1 MLDKLIYVAQCPSSN
16 CIHCANMSQTRLWS
30 TAIGLPLGGCKM
42 LRCPKPCLLS
52 GGGTGQAAADFL
64 LAVVRQGHVDD
75 FLIRGDDAVKAL
87 VRLDQ
92 AELAACQLFDC
103 H

>member
-1 MLDKLIYVAQCPSSN
+1 MEHSN
-16 CIHCANMSQTRLWS
+16 WS
-30 TAIGLPLGGCKM
+30 TFGRLQNVALPQAM
-42 LRCPKPCLLS
+42 FIKPCLLS
-52 GGGTGQAAADFL
+52 GGGTWQAAADFL

-92 AELAACQLFDC
+92 AELATR
-103 H
+103 

>member
-1 MLDKLIYVAQCPSSN
+1 MGHSN
-16 CIHCANMSQTRLWS
+16 WS
-30 TAIGLPLGGCKM
+30 TFGRLQNVVLPQAVFI
-42 LRCPKPCLLS
+42 KPCLLS

-92 AELAACQLFDC
+92 AELATR
-103 H
+103 